1 MAMQQF
7 IETSQAVHQAA
18 SALADLEYLDQ
29 EHAQQLGPLAE
40 AVANMF
46 MVMFY
51 QAETGEAS
59 MVDFQEALAAVRQ
72 RLADD
77 DREVF
82 AGQRTKEDAR

>member
-18 SALADLEYLDQ
+18 SALAALEYLDQ

-46 MVMFY
+46 MVVFY
-51 QAETGEAS
+51 QAETGQATQH
-59 MVDFQEALAAVRQ
+59 DFQEAIEAVRKS
-72 RLADD
+72 L
-77 DREVF
+77 
-82 AGQRTKEDAR
+82 TP

>member
-18 SALADLEYLDQ
+18 SALAALEYLDQ

-46 MVMFY
+46 MVVFY
-51 QAETGEAS
+51 QAETGQATQH
-59 MVDFQEALAAVRQ
+59 DFQEAIEAVRQ
-72 RLADD
+72 SL
-77 DREVF
+77 
-82 AGQRTKEDAR
+82 TP

>member
-18 SALADLEYLDQ
+18 SALAHLEYLDQ

-46 MVMFY
+46 MVVFY
-51 QAETGEAS
+51 QAETGQATQHDFHEAI
-59 MVDFQEALAAVRQ
+59 EAVRQ
-72 RLADD
+72 SL
-77 DREVF
+77 
-82 AGQRTKEDAR
+82 TP

>member
-18 SALADLEYLDQ
+18 SALAALEYLDQ

-46 MVMFY
+46 MVVFY
-51 QAETGEAS
+51 QAETGQATQHIMRKS
-59 MVDFQEALAAVRQ
+59 YRS
-72 RLADD
+72 
-77 DREVF
+77 
-82 AGQRTKEDAR
+82 

>member
-46 MVMFY
+46 MVVFY

-82 AGQRTKEDAR
+82 AGQRTKEDA

>member
-29 EHAQQLGPLAE
+29 ELAQQLGPLAE

-46 MVMFY
+46 MVVFY

-82 AGQRTKEDAR
+82 ARQRTKEDAR

>member
-18 SALADLEYLDQ
+18 SALAALEYLDQ

-46 MVMFY
+46 MVVFY
-51 QAETGEAS
+51 QAETGQATQH
-59 MVDFQEALAAVRQ
+59 DFQEAIEAVCQ
-72 RLADD
+72 SL
-77 DREVF
+77 
-82 AGQRTKEDAR
+82 TP

>member
-7 IETSQAVHQAA
+7 IETSQPVHQAA

-46 MVMFY
+46 MVVFY

-82 AGQRTKEDAR
+82 ARQRTKEDAR

>member
-46 MVMFY
+46 MVVFY

-82 AGQRTKEDAR
+82 ARQRTKEDAR